1 MGLADKPGCV
11 LLGWVARGAGVRLV
25 IWAAVFL
32 AGCVAWCLAGCGT
45 PGAPQPPSLNLPDR
59 VADLEAK
66 RTGDEV
72 KLTWTMPKRTT
83 DKVLLK
89 ANVDVRVCR
98 KESAAECVAVTDVS
112 VAPAAKGTYIEHLP
126 AGLNGGGPR
135 PLRYFVELRNRRGRS
150 AGLSNAAVVLA
161 GQAPAPVVGLAAEV
175 RKSGVGLGWN
185 AGDLHD
191 GVRLERTLLNP
202 PASKAGQDNANQD
215 SSRDSKKGPLGA
227 PEQPLHQ
234 NLIVAS
240 DEGRALDKDI
250 TFGQTYEYRAQRVA
264 QVDADG
270 GKVELDGEWS
280 APVRIEAADVFPPA
294 VPTGV
299 EAVATAAT
307 ADTPASIDLNW
318 QPVTDADLAGY
329 FVYRR
334 EADTPWRRISGEQP
348 VVGPAFHDTQVTA
361 GHKYTYGVSAVDH
374 AGHESTRSADAEETV
389 PQS

>member
-1 MGLADKPGCV
+1 
-11 LLGWVARGAGVRLV
+11 
-25 IWAAVFL
+25 
-32 AGCVAWCLAGCGT
+32 
-45 PGAPQPPSLNLPDR
+45 
-59 VADLEAK
+59 
-66 RTGDEV
+66 
-72 KLTWTMPKRTT
+72 
-83 DKVLLK
+83 
-89 ANVDVRVCR
+89 
-98 KESAAECVAVTDVS
+98 
-112 VAPAAKGTYIEHLP
+112 
-126 AGLNGGGPR
+126 
-135 PLRYFVELRNRRGRS
+135 LRNRRGRS